1 MGLFKKKSKDFIKI
15 EVKNLIDW
23 HGGNGD
29 GCFVSDMIT
38 KEGYKVGYMYREI
51 PDDNVPDSGWRFLAG
66 NEDEQYTD
74 NPDNL
79 HIFAIN
85 TVCNY
90 DPDIIPYL
98 SAEYGNAFI
107 RTSNDSFNIDDGTQE
122 IYISKQG
129 KQNN

>member
-51 PDDNVPDSGWRFLAG
+51 PDDSVPDSGWRFLAG
-66 NEDEQYTD
+66 NEDEKYTD

-129 KQNN
+129 K

>member
-129 KQNN
+129 K

>member
-1 MGLFKKKSKDFIKI
+1 MGLFKKKNKNFIKI

-29 GCFVSDMIT
+29 CCFVSDMIT

-107 RTSNDSFNIDDGTQE
+107 RTSDDSFNMDDGTQE

-129 KQNN
+129 K

>member
-1 MGLFKKKSKDFIKI
+1 M
-15 EVKNLIDW
+15 
-23 HGGNGD
+23 
-29 GCFVSDMIT
+29 
-38 KEGYKVGYMYREI
+38 
-51 PDDNVPDSGWRFLAG
+51 AG

-129 KQNN
+129 K

>member
-1 MGLFKKKSKDFIKI
+1 MGLFNKKSKDFIKI

-23 HGGNGD
+23 HGGNGE

-51 PDDNVPDSGWRFLAG
+51 PDDSVPDSGWRFLAG

-122 IYISKQG
+122 IHISKQG
-129 KQNN
+129 K

>member
-23 HGGNGD
+23 HGGNGE

-51 PDDNVPDSGWRFLAG
+51 PDDSVPDSGWRFLAG

-122 IYISKQG
+122 IYISKQD
-129 KQNN
+129 K

>member
-1 MGLFKKKSKDFIKI
+1 MGLFKKKNKNFIKI

-107 RTSNDSFNIDDGTQE
+107 RTSDDSFNMDDGAQE

-129 KQNN
+129 K

>member
-51 PDDNVPDSGWRFLAG
+51 PDDSVPDSGWRFLAG

-90 DPDIIPYL
+90 DPDIIPYI

>member
-51 PDDNVPDSGWRFLAG
+51 PDDSVPDSGWRFLAG

-129 KQNN
+129 K

>member
-1 MGLFKKKSKDFIKI
+1 MGLFNKKSKDFIKI

-23 HGGNGD
+23 HGGNGE

-51 PDDNVPDSGWRFLAG
+51 PDDSVPDSGWRFLAG

-129 KQNN
+129 K

>member
-1 MGLFKKKSKDFIKI
+1 MGLFREKNKDFIKI
-15 EVKNLIDW
+15 SVKNLIDW
-23 HGGNGD
+23 HGGNGE

-107 RTSNDSFNIDDGTQE
+107 RISDDSFNIDDGTQK

-129 KQNN
+129 K

>member
-1 MGLFKKKSKDFIKI
+1 MGLFKKKNKNFIKI

-66 NEDEQYTD
+66 NEDEQYAD
-74 NPDNL
+74 NPDNI

-107 RTSNDSFNIDDGTQE
+107 RTSDDSFNMDDGTQE

-129 KQNN
+129 K

>member
-23 HGGNGD
+23 HGGNGE

-51 PDDNVPDSGWRFLAG
+51 PDDNVPDSGWRFFAG
-66 NEDEQYTD
+66 NEDEQYTN
-74 NPDNL
+74 NPDNI

-107 RTSNDSFNIDDGTQE
+107 RTSNDSFNIDDRTQE

-129 KQNN
+129 K

>member
-23 HGGNGD
+23 HGGNGE

-51 PDDNVPDSGWRFLAG
+51 PDDSVPDSGWRFLAG

-129 KQNN
+129 K